1 MSVLIPGRRVASR
14 VIEGQALLLDPQVD
28 ELQRL
33 NPVGTF
39 VWQLVTARKHTRADI
54 EALVIEAF
62 DVEADVARADLQ
74 EFLGELESRGLIASQ
89 G

>member
-1 MSVLIPGRRVASR
+1 MAIVVPGRRVASR
-14 VIEGQALLLDPQVD
+14 VIEGQALLLDPSVD

-39 VWQLVTARKHTRADI
+39 VWQLVTERKHTRAAI
-54 EALVIEAF
+54 LARVIDEFEVAPAQA
-62 DVEADVARADLQ
+62 EADLD
-74 EFLGELESRGLIASQ
+74 EFFTELEARGLVATA

>member
-1 MSVLIPGRRVASR
+1 MAIVVPGRRVASR
-14 VIEGQALLLDPQVD
+14 VIEGQALLLDPRVD

-39 VWQLVTARKHTRADI
+39 VWQLVTERKHTRA
-54 EALVIEAF
+54 AMLARVIEEFEVDRAQ
-62 DVEADVARADLQ
+62 AAADLD
-74 EFLGELESRGLIASQ
+74 EFLGELEARGLVATT